1 MGSWP
6 GGLLEE
12 NMLSYLRR
20 RLLLY
25 VPTLLGALTV
35 VFLLTNVIGDPSI
48 TLVQPETKGED
59 LERIREMLG
68 LNRPL
73 WEQYLRFM
81 LRSLQ
86 GDFGKSFWSDRPAL
100 SLVLERLP
108 ATAELAAAAMLIA
121 VILGVPAGV
130 LAALK
135 RNTSVDLGLSAVS
148 VIGIAMPNFWLGLML
163 MMIFGVSLKWFPISG
178 RGTLSHLIMPSFSLG
193 ISMMAIIVRLLRTDL
208 LDVLEEDYIRT
219 AWAKGLGTYLVVM
232 KHALRN
238 ALIPTITVLGLQLG
252 GLLSGVVVTESVFAW
267 PGLGRLIVR
276 SIADRDYPVVS
287 ATVFVASVIFIT
299 INLLVDV
306 LYGILDPRIR
316 YE

>member
-1 MGSWP
+1 
-6 GGLLEE
+6 
-12 NMLSYLRR
+12 
-20 RLLLY
+20 
-25 VPTLLGALTV
+25 
-35 VFLLTNVIGDPSI
+35 I

-252 GLLSGVVVTESVFAW
+252 GLL
-267 PGLGRLIVR
+267 
-276 SIADRDYPVVS
+276 
-287 ATVFVASVIFIT
+287 
-299 INLLVDV
+299 
-306 LYGILDPRIR
+306 
-316 YE
+316 